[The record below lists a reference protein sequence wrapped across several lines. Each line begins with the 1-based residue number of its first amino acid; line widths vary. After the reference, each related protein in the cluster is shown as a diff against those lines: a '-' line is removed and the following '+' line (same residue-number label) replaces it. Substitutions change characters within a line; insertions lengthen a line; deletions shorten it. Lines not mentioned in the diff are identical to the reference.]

1 MTERVQKKND
11 RNNQETG
18 LKDRFN
24 RKNDGKK
31 YRRVEVYGSII

>member
-1 MTERVQKKND
+1 MIERVKKKND

-18 LKDRFN
+18 LKDRFS

-31 YRRVEVYGSII
+31 